1 MNGEQVIDLGIKF
14 VRGWEPA
21 PPVPEPVPG
30 GSTDIAGGLA
40 QTGDF
45 NIALIAGLV
54 LLACAVVGFFAYAF
68 IKNRQFVSGAHASN
82 GAISFFDLSNFSLRA
97 KIISAI
103 IALVAIICIACGC
116 FSMNAHAADEESDI
130 TVTPNTITA
139 VIAEDGSV
147 SN

>member
-21 PPVPEPVPG
+21 PPVPNPG
-30 GSTDIAGGLA
+30 TDVTSGLA

-45 NIALIAGLV
+45 NIALIVGLV
-54 LLACAVVGFFAYAF
+54 LLVGAVVGFCTYAF
-68 IKNRQFVSGAHASN
+68 IKNKQLVSGAHTSN
-82 GAISFFDLSNFSLRA
+82 SVSSIFNLSNFSLHA

-103 IALVAIICIACGC
+103 AGIVAIACIECGC

-139 VIAEDGSV
+139 VVSEDGSV
-147 SN
+147 SS